1 MAKELMSRE
10 LTRHFDSFVPPRP
23 AEMQAMEASAN
34 EMGFPIVG
42 PAAGHFCYQVTR
54 MIGARQV
61 VELGSGYGYST
72 AWFAKGVQENG
83 GGTVHHIVWDA
94 SLSRKAQG
102 HLKALGFDQIVQYH
116 VGEAV
121 QVLSELRGPFDL
133 IFNDIEKHA
142 YPASLPIIK
151 DKLRPGGVLIVD
163 NMLWGGR
170 IFDEHDQS
178 ASTTGVRQLTKQI
191 ISDRDWIASLVA
203 IRDGLII
210 AYKK

>member
-1 MAKELMSRE
+1 
-10 LTRHFDSFVPPRP
+10 
-23 AEMQAMEASAN
+23 
-34 EMGFPIVG
+34 
-42 PAAGHFCYQVTR
+42 
-54 MIGARQV
+54 
-61 VELGSGYGYST
+61 
-72 AWFAKGVQENG
+72 
-83 GGTVHHIVWDA
+83 
-94 SLSRKAQG
+94 
-102 HLKALGFDQIVQYH
+102 

-151 DKLRPGGVLIVD
+151 DTLRPGGVLIVD
-163 NMLWGGR
+163 NTLWRGR

-178 ASTTGVRQLTKQI
+178 ASTTGVRQSTKQI
-191 ISDRDWIASLVA
+191 ISDRDCSASLVA